1 MTITKLTPKQLHEA
15 HEIPECMDYAA
26 VEHQYVQLTQLWRTI
41 GYRCKHCDVAFKSK
55 TFLYDNFHKVVDAI
69 NKCPQL
75 EIKVIIVWKA

>member
-26 VEHQYVQLTQLWRTI
+26 VEHQYVHLTKLWRTI

-55 TFLYDNFHKVVDAI
+55 TVLI
-69 NKCPQL
+69 NHRNLCR
-75 EIKVIIVWKA
+75 VINSISKKKKE